1 MMWIV
6 VLTAALLF
14 ILFSSCLMNGE
25 HRWQT
30 RETIERNPDSG
41 ESETADKK
49 GHRERLQQQHTKQ
62 RPLHFYYWYKQRCI
76 VNADIGEESRTISYG
91 MYYTTTKP
99 DCRAIGVSTWFID
112 EPTPARINSTRCWSN
127 RNSRKTDSRKT
138 TSTGDYYKVINTSAI
153 DGHQL
158 DVLWGFAP
166 VFFCQFQRRGAEKI
180 EAKNTQTQI
189 LVQKNRALYS
199 WPIFVCFC
207 FFQIFAGYCV
217 TPEMSMIYKRE
228 KKKRDF
234 KDSRRDQYISL
245 RAFILSFVTV
255 VITRDCII
263 EFTRDVVRVLE
274 LPK

>member
-41 ESETADKK
+41 ERETADKK

-76 VNADIGEESRTISYG
+76 VNADIGEESRTRSYG

-138 TSTGDYYKVINTSAI
+138 TSTGDIINTSAI

-207 FFQIFAGYCV
+207 FFKFSRVIAWLPRCRWF
-217 TPEMSMIYKRE
+217 IRE
-228 KKKRDF
+228 KRKKEILKTPAEISIYPSELLF
-234 KDSRRDQYISL
+234 SLLSQLWSRGT
-245 RAFILSFVTV
+245 A
-255 VITRDCII
+255 
-263 EFTRDVVRVLE
+263 
-274 LPK
+274 

>member
-41 ESETADKK
+41 ERETADKK

-76 VNADIGEESRTISYG
+76 VNADIGEESRTRSYG

-138 TSTGDYYKVINTSAI
+138 TSTGEYYKHIRHWWASAGRFVGFRSRFLLSISTS
-153 DGHQL
+153 
-158 DVLWGFAP
+158 
-166 VFFCQFQRRGAEKI
+166 RSR
-180 EAKNTQTQI
+180 
-189 LVQKNRALYS
+189 KNRS
-199 WPIFVCFC
+199 
-207 FFQIFAGYCV
+207 
-217 TPEMSMIYKRE
+217 
-228 KKKRDF
+228 
-234 KDSRRDQYISL
+234 
-245 RAFILSFVTV
+245 
-255 VITRDCII
+255 
-263 EFTRDVVRVLE
+263 
-274 LPK
+274 